1 MKLRAK
7 FVTLVSDLHL
17 RHCIFR
23 NTKLDAV
30 IKALGITSRAPAL
43 LYAALRNDRALTL
56 AMLSQ
61 GCDPFLPNGQG
72 ITAWC
77 YIQKY
82 GFEDEARKAM
92 NAFAS
97 SFSIEKN
104 DETRNDMDALESSS
118 FIEEEKEEEGD
129 NCVSSKEEDTPKQ
142 QESNLASSSYT
153 SNK

>member
-97 SFSIEKN
+97 SS
-104 DETRNDMDALESSS
+104 LV
-118 FIEEEKEEEGD
+118 EGD
-129 NCVSSKEEDTPKQ
+129 RGNCVSSKDDTSSKEGEKKLCIYHNPSLMGDDVPLFEE
-142 QESNLASSSYT
+142 
-153 SNK
+153 